1 MIHTSIVKYRLLY
14 VQSILAPATAN
25 VKPGNLTYLA
35 PVS

>member
-25 VKPGNLTYLA
+25 VKPGNPAYPA
-35 PVS
+35 PVT